1 MNEYPEE
8 ALRAFLLNQGQL
20 FDEPVARNLEEA
32 EEFLEDCLAQILE
45 SVEEVME
52 YFEEN
57 GYDTSDL
64 SPEDVVENA
73 EVFSLPSGRFLI
85 VEA

>member
-8 ALRAFLLNQGQL
+8 ALRAFLKNQEQL
-20 FDEPVARNLEEA
+20 FDERVADTLEEA
-32 EEFLEDCLAQILE
+32 EEFLEDCLAIIVD

-57 GYDTSDL
+57 GYDTSDY
-64 SPEDVVENA
+64 SPEDIVENA